1 MNDTIAAIATPP
13 GRGGVGIVRVS
24 GGKVKDICRSL
35 TGSLP
40 EPRQAKYTSFLK
52 ADCSQIDEGLCLFFP
67 NPNSFTGEDV
77 LEIQAHGG
85 PIVLDMLLRR
95 VIQLGAR
102 LARAGEFS
110 ERAFLNNKMD
120 LVQVEAVAELINASS
135 EQAAVAATRSLQGEF
150 SQKINAL
157 VEDVTRLRIY
167 VEAAIDFPEEEI
179 NFLADAHVQTS
190 LHNLQ
195 HGIASIYNQAKQG
208 ALLSEGVNVVIVG
221 EPNAGKSTLLNALT
235 GEDTAIVTPIAG
247 TTRDT
252 IKAQINIDGVLLN
265 IVDTAGL
272 RETTDLVEQAGIMRA
287 KQAMNLADL
296 VLLVIDAT
304 EVPLGDA
311 EGRGIPIFADL
322 KSKNGNLRRRD
333 GERNCEAIS
342 RRADPWA
349 SGKKHIVVYNKID
362 KVNIDSH
369 VKNFTDHSLVA
380 ISAHEKLGIDLLR
393 EHIKQT
399 VGLTHNP
406 EGGIFLA
413 RRRHLDALTRAQE
426 YISVGS
432 QQLTERAAGELLAE
446 ELKHAQLALSEITG
460 EFTSDDLLGRI
471 FSEFCIGK

>member
-322 KSKNGNLRRRD
+322 KGKNGDPPQRQDPKALR
-333 GERNCEAIS
+333 G
-342 RRADPWA
+342 A
-349 SGKKHIVVYNKID
+349 STLQLIVVYNKID